1 MIVYLSYHSKY
12 KATIHSID
20 MPLHF
25 RRLQNRDYEPYLAL
39 IRDFRE
45 TTFTEEQFWSTLDTI
60 SKTSDIIVIE
70 EGGELIACGTLLYET
85 KMIHNISKV
94 GHIEDVC
101 IKREHRGKQL
111 GKQLIAYMV
120 ELAKEKGCYKVTL
133 YCEEGNVEFYKK
145 CNFTDAGHQLIVDF
159 R

>member
-1 MIVYLSYHSKY
+1 
-12 KATIHSID
+12 

-25 RRLQNRDYEPYLAL
+25 RTLQHGDYVSYLSL

-45 TTFTEEQFWSTLDTI
+45 TTFTKEQFLSTLDTI
-60 SKTSDIIVIE
+60 AKTSDIIVIE

-85 KMIHNISKV
+85 KLIHNISKV

-101 IKREHRGKQL
+101 IKKEHRGKKL

-120 ELAKEKGCYKVTL
+120 DLAKEKGCYKVTL

-145 CNFTDAGHQLIVDF
+145 CNFNCVGHQMIMDF

>member
-1 MIVYLSYHSKY
+1 M
-12 KATIHSID
+12 T
-20 MPLHF
+20 LHF
-25 RRLQNRDYEPYLAL
+25 RKLQNRDYASYLAL

-45 TTFTEEQFWSTLDTI
+45 TTFTEEQFWSTLDTMA
-60 SKTSDIIVIE
+60 KTSDIIVIE
-70 EGGELIACGTLLYET
+70 EDDELIACGTLLYET

-101 IKREHRGKQL
+101 IKKTHRGKQL

-120 ELAKEKGCYKVTL
+120 DLAKEKGCYKVTL
-133 YCEEGNVEFYKK
+133 YCEDHNVEFYKK
-145 CNFTDAGHQLIVDF
+145 CNFKCVGHQLIVDF